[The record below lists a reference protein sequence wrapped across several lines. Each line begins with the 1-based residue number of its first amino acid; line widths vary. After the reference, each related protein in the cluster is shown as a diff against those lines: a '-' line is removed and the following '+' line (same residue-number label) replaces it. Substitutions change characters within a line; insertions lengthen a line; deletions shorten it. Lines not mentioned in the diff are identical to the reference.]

1 MHEHVYK
8 LVVASLSNN
17 FAFVLTKAKIYM
29 CGPFSHL
36 SKFPKRFLLHFY
48 CTISMSNQSSSRT
61 ASLNNIIILQELKL
75 QNCYGERLFIIAM
88 VYDAKKMVKTM

>member
-17 FAFVLTKAKIYM
+17 FAFVLTKAKRYM

-36 SKFPKRFLLHFY
+36 SKFPKRFYF
-48 CTISMSNQSSSRT
+48 IFT
-61 ASLNNIIILQELKL
+61 AQFQCQTKVVLEP
-75 QNCYGERLFIIAM
+75 RR
-88 VYDAKKMVKTM
+88 